1 MADDD
6 KRDDD
11 ERPAPE
17 GDESRGRLPKDGGMG
32 PLVNCKLPCQILA
45 ASRRNSGKSTLVASL
60 LYQWLKMGRFKSHN
74 IIIFSATAAHNDEY
88 AWLPKENVRHGG
100 DEDLC
105 RKIIQWQKR
114 RLALKKK
121 QAT

>member
-1 MADDD
+1 MDDQA

-11 ERPAPE
+11 ETE
-17 GDESRGRLPKDGGMG
+17 GDESRGRPPKDGGMG

-74 IIIFSATAAHNDEY
+74 IIIFSATAAPPPTFLVPWSWWWCECEC
-88 AWLPKENVRHGG
+88 PM
-100 DEDLC
+100 
-105 RKIIQWQKR
+105 
-114 RLALKKK
+114 
-121 QAT
+121 

>member
-1 MADDD
+1 MDDQA

-11 ERPAPE
+11 ETE
-17 GDESRGRLPKDGGMG
+17 GDESRGRPPKDGGMG

-88 AWLPKENVRHGG
+88 AWLPKENVCHDR
-100 DEDLC
+100 
-105 RKIIQWQKR
+105 RPPPSVRWQMEEVDSKD
-114 RLALKKK
+114 
-121 QAT
+121 